1 MHQYSLNYAFDSSG
15 GCTSGCISG
24 PGLLLWDNLVPAGEL
39 QDNPFCSRTSRPLL
53 QCHTGSKIQFNITCA
68 VKKPVQVFCTRLK
81 FVQRQEM
88 TGRCLTVPVG
98 QRRAKFRQLNLYRK
112 LLSKVILTLGKVSKK
127 RLYLGHIQD

>member
-1 MHQYSLNYAFDSSG
+1 M
-15 GCTSGCISG
+15 
-24 PGLLLWDNLVPAGEL
+24 PAGEL

-88 TGRCLTVPVG
+88 TGRCFTVPVG

-112 LLSKVILTLGKVSKK
+112 LLSKVILTLGKVPKK
-127 RLYLGHIQD
+127 NGFILRNIPKSLNPPSHPRVFVRFGNTKGDIRLN